1 MVEKSGQ
8 DARQGR
14 IVKGGKMVK
23 ILVISLVLLVIGY
36 VIVSQFV

>member
-14 IVKGGKMVK
+14 IVKGGVMVK
-23 ILVISLVLLVIGY
+23 ILVVSIVLAVVGFFVVSYLV
-36 VIVSQFV
+36 